1 VTSPVPHP
9 KGNAIVL
16 PRRKSRPGTRFAVVG
31 VVLMLLALWPLL
43 PHVWSGTE
51 LVRLRHAMALG
62 PDFLPQDDWQPPAW
76 PASYRR
82 ETVAPDP
89 YFVEVA
95 AKLSLQD
102 LPDDWAR
109 GVAISR
115 HLLQSGA
122 NIQGGAIHDDLR
134 RTYETILAG
143 RNGYCGDFIRV
154 FTAIANAAGMPMR
167 SWAFS
172 FDAFGGHGH
181 IFAEVWNRQTQR
193 WQLLD
198 VFQNYYFT
206 DTGAEP
212 LSAMQF
218 RQALQSRSPSLR
230 LHPILASVPPGWAD
244 EAKAWDYFQRG
255 LDAWYIPWGHNVFS
269 YDAAW
274 PVRVF
279 GGVSRA
285 LEGATAIASGNQAQI
300 RMLPTATNHAERDA
314 VRLLSWQLL
323 ASAVAAALGFLSL
336 LTGLSVRRM
345 RHGVEPMPSQ
355 QHWPRACVV
364 GPLPPPS
371 GGMANQ
377 CEQLVRLLGHEGAEV
392 CFVRTNA
399 PYRPGWVG
407 GVPVLRAG
415 FRLVP
420 YLIRLWQGVGRSQ
433 VVHVFANSGWAWH
446 LFAAPA
452 LAVARLRGVPAIVN
466 YRGGLADEFLSRA
479 PRLVHRQLAS
489 AAACVTPSAFLQ
501 RVFARH
507 GLSAEAIPNVVDLSR
522 FPPQPLRDP
531 LTAPHIVVT
540 RNLEAIYD
548 MPTALRTFT
557 KVRQVWPLARLSVAG
572 SGPALSGLQ
581 SLAAELGIADAVHFA
596 GRIDNAHIAGLYAQA
611 DLVLNTS
618 TVDNMPIS
626 ILEALASG
634 VPVVS
639 TAAGGIPD
647 LVQHENTALL
657 APVGDVDALAALALS
672 VLGDR
677 VLARHLR
684 EAGLALAA
692 QYDWAHVRWRW
703 QAAYRTAVQQAA
715 T

>member
-1 VTSPVPHP
+1 MTSQVPRP
-9 KGNAIVL
+9 KGDAIVL
-16 PRRKSRPGTRFAVVG
+16 PRRKSRPGTRLAAAG
-31 VVLMLLALWPLL
+31 MVLMLLSLLPLL

-76 PASYRR
+76 PADYRT

-122 NIQGGAIHDDLR
+122 NVRGGAIHNDLR
-134 RTYETILAG
+134 RTYETIVAG

-154 FTAIANAAGMPMR
+154 FTAIANAAGMQMR

-193 WQLLD
+193 WQVLD

-206 DTGAEP
+206 DASSEP

-218 RQALQSRSPSLR
+218 RQALQRHSPDLR
-230 LHPILASVPPGWAD
+230 LHSILASVPPGWAI

-255 LDAWYIPWGHNVFS
+255 LEGWFIPWGHNVLS
-269 YDAAW
+269 YDAAL
-274 PVRVF
+274 PARLF

-285 LEGATAIASGNQAQI
+285 LEGASAILAGKQSQI
-300 RMLPTATNHAERDA
+300 RMLPSATNQAARESMRS
-314 VRLLSWQLL
+314 LSRQLL
-323 ASAVAAALGFLSL
+323 ASAAAFVLGFLSL
-336 LTGLSVRRM
+336 LIALAWRRM
-345 RHGVEPMPSQ
+345 RHGVEPLPGQ

-377 CEQLVRLLGHEGAEV
+377 CEQLVRLLEHEGAEV
-392 CFVRTNA
+392 CLVRTNS
-399 PYRPGWVG
+399 PYRPSWVG

-415 FRLVP
+415 FRLLP
-420 YLIRLWQGVGRSQ
+420 YLFRLWQGVGQSQ

-446 LFAAPA
+446 LLAAPA

-489 AAACVTPSAFLQ
+489 AAARVTPSVFLQ

-507 GLSAEAIPNVVDLSR
+507 GLSAEAIPNIVDLSR
-522 FPPQPLRDP
+522 FPPQPFRDP
-531 LTAPHIVVT
+531 ITAPHIVVT

-548 MPTALRTFT
+548 IPTALRTFA
-557 KVRQVWPLARLSVAG
+557 KVRQFWPLARLSVAG
-572 SGPALSGLQ
+572 SGPDLSALQRLS
-581 SLAAELGIADAVHFA
+581 ADLGIADIVHFA
-596 GRIDNAHIAGLYAQA
+596 GRIDNAHIGSLYAQA

-647 LVQHENTALL
+647 LVQHEQTALL
-657 APVGDVDALAALALS
+657 APVGDVNALATLVLRVLDDRALAW
-672 VLGDR
+672 
-677 VLARHLR
+677 HLR

-692 QYDWAHVRWRW
+692 QYDWAQVRWRW
-703 QAAYRTAVQQAA
+703 QAAYRMAAKQAA
-715 T
+715 A